1 MPKSDNITEVVDLDA
16 EQTDVRHNVAPDA
29 EADQQTEVSSND
41 SPEEDA
47 EDTGRGNNREERF
60 RKERRALATQLAVEQ
75 ARGAE
80 RDRRDI
86 ERIAAATLV
95 DPTEIGA
102 TAPTW
107 PHCSTTKVCR
117 PMRRCRLEPTN
128 WLPHAATSP
137 RPNSR
142 AHHRPASSPGTA
154 LRRSRLRPRSRRR
167 SAARLVAALRRAG

>member
-86 ERIAAATLV
+86 ERIAAATLA
-95 DPTEIGA
+95 DPTEIWRDGTDMA
-102 TAPTW
+102 A
-107 PHCSTTKVCR
+107 
-117 PMRRCRLEPTN
+117 LLDDQG
-128 WLPHAATSP
+128 LPSDAAVQA
-137 RPNSR
+137 R
-142 AHHRPASSPGTA
+142 ADE
-154 LRRSRLRPRSRRR
+154 
-167 SAARLVAALRRAG
+167 LVAARGYLAAPKQPRTPPASIVTGDGLAPQPTSSSFEKAFGPLDS